1 MKIFESFF
9 QKKKKKKKKIQ
20 VKTGICHIICLLK
33 TYERTDWF
41 LYYQAWIYRSYQML
55 GVHIYLFSN
64 FMAYAKK
71 QPTLITICIFGL
83 LQESFQ
89 INYLLI

>member
-1 MKIFESFF
+1 
-9 QKKKKKKKKIQ
+9 
-20 VKTGICHIICLLK
+20 
-33 TYERTDWF
+33 
-41 LYYQAWIYRSYQML
+41 ML